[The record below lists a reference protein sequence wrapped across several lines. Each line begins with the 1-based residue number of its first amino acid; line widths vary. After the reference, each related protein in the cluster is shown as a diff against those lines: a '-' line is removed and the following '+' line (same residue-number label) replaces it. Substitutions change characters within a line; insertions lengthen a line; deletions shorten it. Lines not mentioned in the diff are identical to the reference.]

1 MAGTFI
7 LLYKSNIISYTRS
20 NAISQIV
27 LKFYIVSSDILF
39 TEHGSVASVNQ
50 KEVTFKKQF
59 EGNGVQISTLVLFPR
74 SKSYCVLYFR
84 SKLKKWL
91 VLIRP
96 YLIVES

>member
-50 KEVTFKKQF
+50 KEVTFKK
-59 EGNGVQISTLVLFPR
+59 
-74 SKSYCVLYFR
+74 
-84 SKLKKWL
+84 
-91 VLIRP
+91 
-96 YLIVES
+96 